1 MISINIEVNHGCW
14 RRKINAI
21 NYDVYHENIQIL
33 YASSGGKPRQ
43 WAVRTLF
50 ERIARHE
57 PSLLNVKITKL
68 AHIIER
74 KIMDFLFCVH
84 IICN

>member
-33 YASSGGKPRQ
+33 YASSGGKTPDNEQ
-43 WAVRTLF
+43 F
-50 ERIARHE
+50 ELCSNVL
-57 PSLLNVKITKL
+57 PDMNLVCWMSKSLNWLI
-68 AHIIER
+68 
-74 KIMDFLFCVH
+74 
-84 IICN
+84 